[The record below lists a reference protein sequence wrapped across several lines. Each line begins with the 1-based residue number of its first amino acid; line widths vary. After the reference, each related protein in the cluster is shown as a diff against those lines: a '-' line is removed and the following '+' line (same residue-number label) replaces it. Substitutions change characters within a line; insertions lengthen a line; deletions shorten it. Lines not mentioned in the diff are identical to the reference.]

1 MWFVQQLNSFL
12 NLGECKEY
20 PIMPRSKSIWGS
32 KTSRTTET
40 NEQTVTDKGVS
51 SPELNTVAGQA
62 MPAESKP
69 EAKVPSE
76 AKGIATARVA
86 PDRKLEV
93 VKGEARKNLVPIN
106 LDDEIRKR
114 AFELYQQR
122 GTGPG
127 SEAEDW
133 LNAEREVRQ
142 RYRHRS
148 A

>member
-1 MWFVQQLNSFL
+1 
-12 NLGECKEY
+12 
-20 PIMPRSKSIWGS
+20 MPRSKSIWDS

-40 NEQTVTDKGVS
+40 NEQTVTDKGAS

-69 EAKVPSE
+69 EAKVTSE

-122 GTGPG
+122 GAGPG
-127 SEAEDW
+127 GEAEDW

-142 RYRHRS
+142 RYRQQS